1 MVSLPHNREGF
12 VWYELLLV
20 IVLISI
26 FATLVVP
33 RFLEVKE
40 KENTGKVRQALETIY
55 RRQKSYLAESGR
67 YGLFEDLRIGD
78 LGFVIRYFDFTVEN
92 VTDSTYIA
100 FGKEK
105 KEPYR
110 FMSIDQ
116 DSNWA
121 GDLMEGASE

>member
-1 MVSLPHNREGF
+1 MVSLLSNRQGF

-20 IVLISI
+20 IVLISV

-40 KENTGKVRQALETIY
+40 KENVVKVKQALETIY

-67 YGLFEDLRIGD
+67 YGLYEDLRIGD
-78 LGFVIRYFDFTVEN
+78 LGFVTRYFEFTVDN

-100 FGKEK
+100 ISKEK

-116 DSNWA
+116 DSSWA
-121 GDLMEGASE
+121 GDLFETE